1 MQIVSY
7 ILITLQSCPIEIKE
21 VRSQKENIST
31 KQKQLKLKN
40 HDSQNVPGAGC
51 LCVNDS
57 SQTSSSQTQLLL
69 QSCLVLLG
77 RSGRI
82 LWRRMSVWS
91 NDGSM
96 WSSLSPGS
104 WSPLWRSRGQL
115 WSLWHGHD
123 VPGQCLHQITP
134 QVQM

>member
-1 MQIVSY
+1 MGSY

-21 VRSQKENIST
+21 VRNQKIS
-31 KQKQLKLKN
+31 KLKN

-96 WSSLSPGS
+96 WSSLSPGPVDLYGGAEDS
-104 WSPLWRSRGQL
+104 YGVCGTGMICQ
-115 WSLWHGHD
+115 D
-123 VPGQCLHQITP
+123 NV
-134 QVQM
+134 